1 MAIDPITLG
10 ILLKGASNVAGG
22 ASRLFKPKFGSTQY
36 GRELKNITKHGMLTP
51 GQETGIIGNV
61 SRTANRQSAIANSRY
76 MGGLINRGMQGSV
89 SGRRGLREAEADVR
103 RTVADTSRGMFQQEE
118 SAKRQAKLDY
128 ARAVDQDKEERRQA
142 GWQMAGA
149 TASLLGDLSG
159 AKGQR
164 QADTRQSYMDMATK
178 YGADNIQAINAP
190 GDEAG
195 RYTRYVAKDGALP
208 FKTKQA
214 IEEYSQKSNIKNIS
228 SVANAFEAFQ
238 NGDVD
243 ASSFVKEMSK
253 LGLSEQQIAELVAIM
268 MGGK

>member
-10 ILLKGASNVAGG
+10 ILLKGAGNIAGG

-36 GRELKNITKHGMLTP
+36 GRELKNISRHGMLTP

-61 SRTANRQSAIANSRY
+61 SRTANRQSALASSRY
-76 MGGLINRGMQGSV
+76 MGGLINRGMGGSV
-89 SGRRGLREAEADVR
+89 SAQRGLREAEADVR

-118 SAKRQAKLDY
+118 SAKRQAKLNY

-142 GWQMAGA
+142 GWQTAGA

-178 YGADNIQAINAP
+178 HGADNIQAINAP
-190 GDEAG
+190 GDDQK
-195 RYTRYVAKDGALP
+195 RYTRYGA
-208 FKTKQA
+208 TDQARISGQREQA
-214 IEEYSQKSNIKNIS
+214 IQFLNKASTPQEYEQRLSQL
-228 SVANAFEAFQ
+228 ATLFP
-238 NGDVD
+238 
-243 ASSFVKEMSK
+243 
-253 LGLSEQQIAELVAIM
+253 ELFP
-268 MGGK
+268 K